1 MADKEHMNR
10 SDNWQGF
17 CRAYG
22 KQFNISYAAAICEAG
37 PAWLEYKKMH
47 GYQSKQE
54 RKQEQRAASTPVV
67 NDNSIRRVTPEER
80 LLMQQ
85 NQLEARKQGKRLREE
100 EEEEEEGKE
109 DNQPLNPMA
118 GVTRPSPPV
127 GPAVAK
133 PAPKKRR
140 AKKGEDNSIYSHN
153 PYYGAPPMP
162 PYPPSPYG
170 GYPPHPPHPSSWYPP
185 PSGQPSWGQ

>member
-10 SDNWQGF
+10 QDNWQGF

-22 KQFNISYAAAICEAG
+22 RQFNISYAAAICEAG
-37 PAWLEYKKMH
+37 PAWLEYKKLH

-54 RKQEQRAASTPVV
+54 KKQEQRAVSTPMSDV
-67 NDNSIRRVTPEER
+67 NSIRRITPEER

-85 NQLEARKQGKRLREE
+85 HQLEARKQGKRPREE
-100 EEEEEEGKE
+100 EGEEQEESWHDGVG
-109 DNQPLNPMA
+109 DQPLNSMI
-118 GVTRPSPPV
+118 GVTRPMPPV

-140 AKKGEDNSIYSHN
+140 SKKQQGEDNAIYYHN
-153 PYYGAPPMP
+153 PHYGAPHMQ
-162 PYPPSPYG
+162 PYPPYPYG
-170 GYPPHPPHPSSWYPP
+170 GYPTPPPNWYPP
-185 PSGQPSWGQ
+185 SPGQPA